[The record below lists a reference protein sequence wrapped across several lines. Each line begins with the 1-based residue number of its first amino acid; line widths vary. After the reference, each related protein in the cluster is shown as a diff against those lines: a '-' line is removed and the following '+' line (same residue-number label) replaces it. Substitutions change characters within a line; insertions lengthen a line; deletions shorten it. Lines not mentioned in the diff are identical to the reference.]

1 MRFKTLLTAAVV
13 LIIGACVWLMY
24 AQNATG
30 AKETAAPL
38 SSFAYSHRGS
48 STDSF
53 YSYEVKES
61 VDGYIFRFLPFR
73 EEDEQTAN
81 MSREDAAAL
90 LEIIN
95 RHDLWKWHGFSKT
108 DPNILDGTS
117 FSLRI
122 AFADGTVIEANGSN
136 WFPSSYSAACAD
148 MDTLFSKYIKETEQ

>member
-1 MRFKTLLTAAVV
+1 MRIKILLAALLVV
-13 LIIGACVWLMY
+13 IIG
-24 AQNATG
+24 TG
-30 AKETAAPL
+30 AWFASQSVKGAKPTTAPL
-38 SSFAYSHRGS
+38 MSFAYSHRGT

-61 VDGYIFRFLPFR
+61 GDGYTFRFLPFR
-73 EEDEQTAN
+73 EEDEQTAD

-136 WFPSSYSAACAD
+136 RFPSSYSAACAD
-148 MDTLFSKYIKETEQ
+148 MDTLFSRHIKEPEQ

>member
-1 MRFKTLLTAAVV
+1 MRIKILLAALLVV
-13 LIIGACVWLMY
+13 IIG
-24 AQNATG
+24 TG
-30 AKETAAPL
+30 AWFASQSVKGAKPTTAPL
-38 SSFAYSHRGS
+38 MSFAYSHRGT

-61 VDGYIFRFLPFR
+61 GDGYTFRFLPFR
-73 EEDEQTAN
+73 EEDEQTAD

-95 RHDLWKWHGFSKT
+95 RYDLWKWHGFSRI

-136 WFPSSYSAACAD
+136 RFPSSYSAACAD
-148 MDTLFSKYIKETEQ
+148 MDTLFSKYIKEPEK

>member
-1 MRFKTLLTAAVV
+1 MRIKIVLAALLVV
-13 LIIGACVWLMY
+13 IIGAGAWF
-24 AQNATG
+24 ASQNVKG
-30 AKETAAPL
+30 AKPTTAPL
-38 SSFAYSHRGS
+38 TSFAYSHRGS

-61 VDGYIFRFLPFR
+61 GDGSTFRFLPFR
-73 EEDEQTAN
+73 EKDEQTAY

-95 RHDLWKWHGFSKT
+95 RHDLWKWHGFFRT

-136 WFPSSYSAACAD
+136 RFPSNYGAACAD
-148 MDTLFSKYIKETEQ
+148 MDTLFSKYIKESEQ